1 MFDVLYQKKD
11 QKIMMKLKDLRGN
24 KTAALRI
31 TKTPL
36 LHRRKKNQESPFFGG
51 GRQPNFYS
59 TLPKDLENQKCK
71 LQRDFGKI

>member
-1 MFDVLYQKKD
+1 MFDVLYKKKD

-36 LHRRKKNQESPFFGG
+36 LYRRKQKKSGKAFFGG
-51 GRQPNFYS
+51 GAP
-59 TLPKDLENQKCK
+59 T
-71 LQRDFGKI
+71 

>member
-1 MFDVLYQKKD
+1 MFNVLYQKKD

-51 GRQPNFYS
+51 GRQPSFYS
-59 TLPKDLENQKCK
+59 TLTNQVKHEHHS
-71 LQRDFGKI
+71 LTSR